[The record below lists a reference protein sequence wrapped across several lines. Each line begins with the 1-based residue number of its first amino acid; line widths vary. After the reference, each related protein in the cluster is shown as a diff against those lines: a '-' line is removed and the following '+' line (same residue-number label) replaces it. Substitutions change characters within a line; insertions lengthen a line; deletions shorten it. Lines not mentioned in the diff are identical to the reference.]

1 MNSSRQQRRM
11 TVRNK
16 VILTGRLTADVELK
30 QTQSGE
36 CVCDFDIAV
45 ARNNRNDATDF
56 IKIEAWRATAVFA
69 EKYLYKGALIEVEG
83 SLRSRRWVDSEGKTR
98 NETYVRASEI
108 VFAPINTPKKAL
120 QKDDNE
126 ATE

>member
-1 MNSSRQQRRM
+1 M
-11 TVRNK
+11 RNK

-108 VFAPINTPKKAL
+108 VFAPINTPQKAL

-126 ATE
+126 TTE